1 MRERETTSK
10 TELRFNCHVEASLF
24 IYLFMSPFFALSS
37 VEALQSMKIGVS
49 ECGSLKCVDCVWTGF
64 SICSNAVSS
73 LHLSPASNKCCVE

>member
-24 IYLFMSPFFALSS
+24 IYSCLCFFAFSS
-37 VEALQSMKIGVS
+37 AEARQSMKIGVS
-49 ECGSLKCVDCVWTGF
+49 ESGSLTCVDLCEF

-73 LHLSPASNKCCVE
+73 LRPSPASDKCCVE